1 MEHHDLHSACR
12 NQAASTLHSCCMR
25 RDTLMTAAY
34 IAFVSLVLAARKV
47 SPRGT
52 SLSVSE
58 GSHEGHE
65 RILNNLHAV
74 TETAHSYV
82 VFACLDYMGE
92 FHCLEASSNQ
102 GC

>member
-1 MEHHDLHSACR
+1 
-12 NQAASTLHSCCMR
+12 
-25 RDTLMTAAY
+25 MTAAY

-65 RILNNLHAV
+65 RILNTCMLSQRLLIPMLFLLVWITWENSIALKQA
-74 TETAHSYV
+74 AIKD
-82 VFACLDYMGE
+82 AKR
-92 FHCLEASSNQ
+92 A
-102 GC
+102 